1 MKTTL
6 HTLIAVL
13 LGTLPALAAALTGVN
28 PTGVNVNA
36 SGVTS
41 VFLTFQG
48 VTPTEVSTRAFWCGD
63 ITVPANTVVD
73 FDPCVPGTLFGN
85 LPVRNDLSRRSGV
98 ATSNLSDVMTIPR
111 SVARRAYQ
119 QAEDGAESPFY
130 YVREFLDTATGQ
142 RLYVAVTCRLAGGG
156 ARVPL
161 ALTNVQIAF
170 TGEEV
175 QTMLEVAQDAV
186 PPSFGARIA
195 YNGSGRIRGRWEV
208 VLPGD
213 PQPEPEDL
221 LPEASLPPEQR
232 GLQKRYLQ
240 IGRFDQYWP
249 PGDTAYV
256 PGPDPALLPTSAAGP
271 YQVLL
276 RIEASADREGNSN
289 AVEGTVISGGVAGF
303 PLPPLRYYV
312 ADDRSAAASGI
323 VLLSPGPRQP
333 VSAQP
338 EFTWTTELD
347 VAAYRIEFR
356 TADNTFLSAI
366 TLPPTASYRPPPNFW
381 DRANAR
387 SSWRVIGFDAGGSVI
402 AISPERSLQPGT
414 RMPAGLQAD
423 GQKPSAD
430 DMNQQ

>member
-1 MKTTL
+1 MKSL
-6 HTLIAVL
+6 RILPVL
-13 LGTLPALAAALTGVN
+13 LLGLLPVPAVALTGVH

-48 VTPTEVSTRAFWCGD
+48 VTPNEVSIRAFWCGD
-63 ITVPANTVVD
+63 ITVPANAVVD

-98 ATSNLSDVMTIPR
+98 SASNVSDVMTIPR

-119 QAEDGAESPFY
+119 QAEEGAESPFY
-130 YVREFLDTATGQ
+130 YVREFVDTATGQ

-161 ALTNVQIAF
+161 ALTDVQLVFGDEAAETI
-170 TGEEV
+170 
-175 QTMLEVAQDAV
+175 LEVARDGV

-213 PQPEPEDL
+213 PQPDPEDL

-249 PGDTAYV
+249 PGGTAWV
-256 PGPDPALLPTSAAGP
+256 PGPDPALLPTSASGP
-271 YQVLL
+271 YLILL
-276 RIEASADREGNSN
+276 RIEASADREGNSD

-303 PLPPLRYYV
+303 PLPPLRYFV
-312 ADDRSAAASGI
+312 TDTASAAATSI
-323 VLLSPGPRQP
+323 VLLTPGPRQP
-333 VSAQP
+333 VSLTP
-338 EFTWTTELD
+338 EFTWTTDLE
-347 VAAYRIEFR
+347 AAAFRIEFL
-356 TADNTFLSAI
+356 TDDEAYFSAV
-366 TLPPTASYRPPPNFW
+366 TLPPANRYVPPPDFW
-381 DRANAR
+381 QRTAAR
-387 SSWRVIGFDAGGSVI
+387 SRWRVIAFDEGGRVI
-402 AISPERSLQPGT
+402 AVSAERRLQPGDGAASPGGQ
-414 RMPAGLQAD
+414 RQA
-423 GQKPSAD
+423 PSD
-430 DMNQQ
+430 PRQEKTP